1 MNTTSVDAYLQDGCG
16 RCDDYQT
23 PRCKVHLWTP
33 MLVEL
38 RTLALAAGLTETMK
52 WGSPCYTVGGKNVS
66 MILSFREACGLSFFK
81 GALITDPDG
90 VLERTGPNSN
100 AGRYVKLRSMEDLA
114 ARRAQIT
121 GFLDQAVALERQGA
135 KVAPRTEREPLP
147 EELGRRMEA
156 DPALHA
162 AWDALTP
169 GRQRSHILHV
179 SGAKQADTRDRRAER
194 CAADIL
200 EGRGFNER

>member
-38 RTLALAAGLTETMK
+38 RALALAAGLTETMK
-52 WGSPCYTVGGKNVS
+52 WGSPCYTVGGKNVA

-81 GALITDPDG
+81 GALLTDPDG

-114 ARRAQIT
+114 TRRAQIA
-121 GFLDQAVALERQGA
+121 GFLDQAVALERQGV
-135 KVAPRTEREPLP
+135 KVAPRAEREPLP
-147 EELGRRMEA
+147 EELARRLEA
-156 DPALHA
+156 DEALHA